1 MAAGDPR
8 KTILLVD
15 DDIDLR
21 NLITHWLEREG
32 YRVRSSANGHAAL
45 DVLAADPL
53 PDLVLLDILLP
64 MTNGLNVLRRL
75 RADERTRDLPVV
87 MMTGLASEKDVKRGG
102 LLGADDYIVKPITE
116 GDFLERVRKALRK
129 PRAAARDF

>member
-21 NLITHWLEREG
+21 NLITHWLERER

-53 PDLVLLDILLP
+53 PA
-64 MTNGLNVLRRL
+64 LN
-75 RADERTRDLPVV
+75 
-87 MMTGLASEKDVKRGG
+87 
-102 LLGADDYIVKPITE
+102 
-116 GDFLERVRKALRK
+116 
-129 PRAAARDF
+129 